1 MLEEILKTINTNL
14 ERIAN
19 AMESKLN
26 IGIDTGKQPDMSVPA
41 VMSTNVEVQQPVQ
54 SIPVQTL
61 MQTPVQTLMQTPVQ
75 APMQTIPTTQI
86 TQGFTQEQLAL
97 AMSNA
102 VSAGKMQVIQGIMQS
117 LGVQTLSQVNP
128 ADYNK
133 LASMLK
139 EAGVEI

>member
-26 IGIDTGKQPDMSVPA
+26 IGVDIGKQPDMCVPA
-41 VMSTNVEVQQPVQ
+41 VMPTSVAVQQPVQ
-54 SIPVQTL
+54 TIPVQQP
-61 MQTPVQTLMQTPVQ
+61 MQAPVQ
-75 APMQTIPTTQI
+75 APLQTIPTTQI

-102 VSAGKMQVIQGIMQS
+102 VSAGKMQVIQGIMQN

-128 ADYNK
+128 TDYNK